1 MDTKTNIQLI
11 EDQGLQKGKNDKA
24 DDMFVDNVHG
34 LFIFWNAGF

>member
-1 MDTKTNIQLI
+1 LVK
-11 EDQGLQKGKNDKA
+11 DQRLQKCKNDEA